1 MARGERPHAQGDRLR
16 PQVADRHDRQPH
28 HGGDCR
34 HAGDLG
40 EHVVGQPEREVEFTP
55 GQSSS
60 STVFEAAQTAH
71 SASTMPALR
80 GVTPAKTRRGQDA
93 GGGGNSAR
101 DDSASIASR
110 PSASRTAGQRARDSA
125 GGPASSS
132 GASRSRDVLLP
143 WIAGHSSLG
152 PCAARRQC
160 PPTNGAPGRHEGAGP
175 AANADARRGS
185 VPPRRGDRDPSAVPP
200 ESAVERR
207 DAWSCRV
214 RPIFTSA
221 TSR

>member
-1 MARGERPHAQGDRLR
+1 MRRATDCGPRL
-16 PQVADRHDRQPH
+16 PTATIASPITAAIAAMQATSGSTSSASQNAKSSSRQ
-28 HGGDCR
+28 
-34 HAGDLG
+34 AS
-40 EHVVGQPEREVEFTP
+40 
-55 GQSSS
+55 SSS

-80 GVTPAKTRRGQDA
+80 GVTPAKTRRGQAA
-93 GGGGNSAR
+93 GGRGNSAR
-101 DDSASIASR
+101 DESASIASR

-132 GASRSRDVLLP
+132 GASRSRDFLLP
-143 WIAGHSSLG
+143 WVTGQSSLG

-185 VPPRRGDRDPSAVPP
+185 VPPRRGDRGPSAVPP